1 MGKESRDIEVIAKN
15 KKDYITFSVNVVVDK
30 YIDKEGNE
38 KDKTIEL
45 RFIDSFKFMASSLD
59 SLMNNL
65 VRGGQKLI
73 GFKDYSESQY
83 ELLVRKGIYPYEY
96 MSSWNKFAES
106 QLPPK
111 KAFYINLNMSNISD
125 DDYASVNSKHQH
137 PPGLTPREFF

>member
-15 KKDYITFSVNVVVDK
+15 KEDYITFSVNVVVDK

-73 GFKDYSESQY
+73 GFEDYSESQY

-125 DDYASVNSKHQH
+125 DDYSHFS
-137 PPGLTPREFF
+137 GTLL